1 MGYEP
6 TPTLDPKE
14 ALGLVKHGRC
24 RLVMVAAHL
33 PEMDGYEFL
42 DQALCTDP
50 GAHVILMAGE
60 YTLESALEAIRRG
73 ASDFLPMPVDRVRL
87 RKTLDDI
94 AALYDK
100 RHRCLGIGTFTESSE
115 KVR

>member
-1 MGYEP
+1 
-6 TPTLDPKE
+6 
-14 ALGLVKHGRC
+14 
-24 RLVMVAAHL
+24 
-33 PEMDGYEFL
+33 
-42 DQALCTDP
+42 
-50 GAHVILMAGE
+50 MAGE
-60 YTLESALEAIRRG
+60 YTLDLRWKPFGWG

-100 RHRCLGIGTFTESSE
+100 RHRVKADEEQLLGIWTFTESSE